1 MSCTPSKWETETTEG
16 LITEIA
22 QMISSSDVSNF
33 NAAEFCKAND
43 CSGMSPG
50 QLAWCA
56 HHFDL
61 CPKVFDA
68 AAAARTASTD
78 IIKDDDPDR
87 VAKRNAVRHALWVAL
102 MISAYGIS
110 ERDALLITTAHE
122 MDDRSKRRELGV
134 TRQQDRS
141 SQQFH
146 RCAGWPSG
154 AEAERVGSFGI
165 GIQSS
170 S

>member
-1 MSCTPSKWETETTEG
+1 
-16 LITEIA
+16 
-22 QMISSSDVSNF
+22 
-33 NAAEFCKAND
+33 
-43 CSGMSPG
+43 MSPG

-56 HHFDL
+56 HDFDL

-122 MDDRSKRRELGV
+122 MDDRRKEGSWGSPDNKIDLHNNSSVRRL
-134 TRQQDRS
+134 
-141 SQQFH
+141 
-146 RCAGWPSG
+146 
-154 AEAERVGSFGI
+154 AERFSGRKSRI
-165 GIQSS
+165 LRYRHTIKQLISS
-170 S
+170 ISLS

>member
-1 MSCTPSKWETETTEG
+1 
-16 LITEIA
+16 
-22 QMISSSDVSNF
+22 
-33 NAAEFCKAND
+33 
-43 CSGMSPG
+43 MSPG

-122 MDDRSKRRELGV
+122 MDDRRKEGSWGSPDNKIDLHNNFIGGQVGRAV
-134 TRQQDRS
+134 QRQKESD
-141 SQQFH
+141 
-146 RCAGWPSG
+146 PSVSAYNQAVDFVYILVLNSTNCPVCLNLKG
-154 AEAERVGSFGI
+154 GTYG
-165 GIQSS
+165 
-170 S
+170 